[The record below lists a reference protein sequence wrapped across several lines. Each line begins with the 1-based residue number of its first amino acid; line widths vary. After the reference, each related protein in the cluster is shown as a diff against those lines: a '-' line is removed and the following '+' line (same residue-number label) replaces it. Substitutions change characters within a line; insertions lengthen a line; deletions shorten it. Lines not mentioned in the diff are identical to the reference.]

1 MDVEYTVTEIVHRNR
16 FGETLKIE
24 FQFDECT
31 TMSSVPTLSGLTRH
45 NKEKRYRSYE
55 WSITRD
61 QYQSLISK
69 LGRPIGF
76 DAFVDAIR
84 PIIMGYYKDNELKRA
99 FTILNR
105 DGSTTLNMKEL
116 SAILPILNETID
128 ATVLR
133 EYIRKAGQNFD
144 DELNY
149 KEFQTFVLRGIGR
162 DIICN
167 YI

>member
-16 FGETLKIE
+16 YGEALTAE
-24 FQFDECT
+24 FQFDECA
-31 TMSSVPTLSGLTRH
+31 TMTSTPTLSGLTRH
-45 NKEKRYRSYE
+45 KREKRYRSYD

-61 QYQSLISK
+61 QYQSLTSK
-69 LGRPIGF
+69 LRRPIGF

-99 FTILNR
+99 FTILDQ
-105 DGSTTLNMKEL
+105 DGSTILNIKEF
-116 SAILPILNETID
+116 SAILSILNESID
-128 ATVLR
+128 VNILH

-144 DELNY
+144 GELNY
-149 KEFQTFVLRGIGR
+149 EEFQAFVLRGIGR

-167 YI
+167 HI